1 MTFDERCDARE
12 QHRGTIGFGHEVV
25 STQAEGHDLGEF
37 VVLCREDD
45 DGDIALPAH
54 VATDGLPIR
63 SGKAKVQ
70 DDAIGI
76 DVDDVMCGGFEVIAG
91 ACLVSVELEQ
101 VRELVAQGRVIF
113 DDVDDGHDGIPFA
126 WIWWLHFSRT
136 WA

>member
-1 MTFDERCDARE
+1 M
-12 QHRGTIGFGHEVV
+12 GT
-25 STQAEGHDLGEF
+25 S
-37 VVLCREDD
+37 LCLR
-45 DGDIALPAH
+45 H

-113 DDVDDGHDGIPFA
+113 DDVDDGHDGIPFCIGYGGSILA
-126 WIWWLHFSRT
+126 ARGRERRQGAESYAGVRKRWKMQTKHRAAL
-136 WA
+136 

>member
-1 MTFDERCDARE
+1 MRAS

-25 STQAEGHDLGEF
+25 STQVEGHDLGEF

-45 DGDIALPAH
+45 DGDIALPAARRDRWTAH
-54 VATDGLPIR
+54 PLR
-63 SGKAKVQ
+63 KAKVQ